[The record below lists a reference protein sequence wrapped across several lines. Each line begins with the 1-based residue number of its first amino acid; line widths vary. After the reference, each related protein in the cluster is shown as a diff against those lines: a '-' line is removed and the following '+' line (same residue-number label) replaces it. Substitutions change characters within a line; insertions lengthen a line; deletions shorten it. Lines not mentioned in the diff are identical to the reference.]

1 MNWKIESSEIICR
14 LKASEN
20 NKIKYFLKNSEN
32 GKEYVALHW
41 EGIPC
46 IIYSKEDDIVLDSFN
61 WYYNK
66 HLGYVY
72 THVPGQSNTT
82 MHSFIMKSQSDFFD
96 NPEKASIDH
105 INYIKTFNVRENL
118 RYATQ
123 GDQNSN
129 RDTRK
134 DKIAPPKEL
143 MDIGITTL
151 PRYVRYDNSEK
162 KFVIDQKHPALD
174 LIDKSFNYS
183 GTKSCNVSIIYKY
196 YDILKKIEHLNKLSL
211 SPEKLAFL
219 EKQKGLYKE
228 YQDITFLITGETP
241 GMLKYFS
248 DYDYNCLEK
257 YLTPEELEYSRRGL
271 PEKCTIN
278 VSDLPEY
285 VCYVKE
291 KGIRGDKFYVSRHHP
306 KLKAAGINDTS
317 TTASKKI
324 TIEEKYKQVNKL
336 LEIIDSYQGDELKQ
350 ALSNYK

>member
-1 MNWKIESSEIICR
+1 MGWEIESSVVFAKLRDTEH
-14 LKASEN
+14 
-20 NKIKYFLKNSEN
+20 NKTKYFLKNYEN

-46 IIYSKEDDIVLDSFN
+46 IIYDKEYDDVIDDYTWS
-61 WYYNK
+61 YNK
-66 HLGYVY
+66 VSGYSYTHSDKNTKTMHIIIMEHLG
-72 THVPGQSNTT
+72 
-82 MHSFIMKSQSDFFD
+82 MDK
-96 NPEKASIDH
+96 PEDTSIDH
-105 INYIKTFNVRENL
+105 INYIKTFNVAENL

-123 GDQNSN
+123 SEQMSN

-134 DKIAPPKEL
+134 DKIPPPQEL
-143 MDIGITTL
+143 INIGITTL

-162 KFVIDQKHPALD
+162 KFVIERSHQGLE
-174 LIDKSFNYS
+174 LVDKSFNYS
-183 GTKSCNVSIIYKY
+183 GTKSDKVSMIYKY
-196 YDILKKIEHLNKLSL
+196 YDILKKVECLNKVVLT
-211 SPEKLAFL
+211 PEKVAFL
-219 EKQKGLYKE
+219 EKQKELYKE

-241 GMLKYFS
+241 CMLKYFS
-248 DYDYNCLEK
+248 DYDYNSLEK

-271 PEKCTIN
+271 PEKCNIN

-324 TIEEKYKQVNKL
+324 TTEEKYKQVIKL
-336 LEIIDSYQGDELKQ
+336 LETIDSYQGDELKQ
-350 ALSNYK
+350 ALSNDK

>member
-1 MNWKIESSEIICR
+1 
-14 LKASEN
+14 
-20 NKIKYFLKNSEN
+20 
-32 GKEYVALHW
+32 
-41 EGIPC
+41 
-46 IIYSKEDDIVLDSFN
+46 
-61 WYYNK
+61 
-66 HLGYVY
+66 
-72 THVPGQSNTT
+72 
-82 MHSFIMKSQSDFFD
+82 MKSQSDFFD

-183 GTKSCNVSIIYKY
+183 GTKSCNVSMIYKY